1 MIYYYECNIM
11 IILILVQLLFL
22 DFSANTLA
30 ADAQVT
36 TSTITFSYT
45 GASQFFTVPLNVYS
59 LSVTLHG
66 GAGGN
71 DYCNNAYGGYG
82 GVAQA
87 DIVVTPQSSLCLR
100 IG

>member
-1 MIYYYECNIM
+1 MICYYEFNIM
-11 IILILVQLLFL
+11 IILILVQLFL

-36 TSTITFSYT
+36 TNTITFSYME
-45 GASQFFTVPLNVYS
+45 ASQFFTVPLNVYS

-71 DYCNNAYGGYG
+71 DFCNNAYGGYG
-82 GVAQA
+82 GVAQT
-87 DIVVTPQSSLCLR
+87 DIIVTPQSSLCLR